1 MMRSPVELEMTEG
14 SVDGR
19 EHLRCADALIS
30 GMAFWTEPA
39 DLQSWRGTTTDNCVN
54 LISPNSTH

>member
-19 EHLRCADALIS
+19 EHLRCADALIFDKS
-30 GMAFWTEPA
+30 QFHA
-39 DLQSWRGTTTDNCVN
+39 LNCS
-54 LISPNSTH
+54 LIRRKANT